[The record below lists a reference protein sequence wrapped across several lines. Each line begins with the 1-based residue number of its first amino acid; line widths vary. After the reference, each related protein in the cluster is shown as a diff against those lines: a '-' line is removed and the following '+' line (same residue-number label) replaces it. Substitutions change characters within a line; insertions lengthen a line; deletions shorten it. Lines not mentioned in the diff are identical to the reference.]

1 MVARR
6 RTIMATTKV
15 NRKHNQIA
23 VIIVLFLSSFIAPF
37 ILLFPIQE
45 LLYRP
50 NDYYLFETTFKAYII
65 LMIALIGMA
74 MVLLVNIMIVPK
86 TKKGRNIQRAIVGT
100 SWLLVLL
107 FLFLCINHYQIMDEK
122 GLHTNAFFSVQEDLT
137 SWEEIIKA
145 EQTNVQKDGVTKPDK
160 LIFTLHDGSTIE
172 QSLTAKLVK
181 AKPFINLELS
191 KNGVT
196 IENVYQ

>member
-1 MVARR
+1 
-6 RTIMATTKV
+6 MATTKA
-15 NRKHNQIA
+15 NRKHNQLA

-50 NDYYLFETTFKAYII
+50 NDYYLFETIFKAYII
-65 LMIALIGMA
+65 LMIVLIVMA
-74 MVLLVNIMIVPK
+74 IILLVNISIVPK

-107 FLFLCINHYQIMDEK
+107 FLFLCINHYQIIDDK
-122 GLHTNAFFSVQEDLT
+122 GLHMNTFFSVQEDLT

-160 LIFTLHDGSTIE
+160 LIFTLNDGSTIE
-172 QSLTAKLVK
+172 QSLTAKLAK
-181 AKPFINLELS
+181 AKPFITLELS

-196 IENVYQ
+196 IENVYSEF

>member
-1 MVARR
+1 
-6 RTIMATTKV
+6 MATTKV

-74 MVLLVNIMIVPK
+74 IVLLVNIIIVPK

-122 GLHTNAFFSVQEDLT
+122 GLHTNAFFSLQEDLT

-172 QSLTAKLVK
+172 QSLTAKLAK

>member
-1 MVARR
+1 
-6 RTIMATTKV
+6 MATTKV
-15 NRKHNQIA
+15 NRRHNQIA

-74 MVLLVNIMIVPK
+74 MVLLVNIIIVPK

-122 GLHTNAFFSVQEDLT
+122 GLHMNAFFSVQEDLT

>member
-1 MVARR
+1 
-6 RTIMATTKV
+6 MATTKV

-74 MVLLVNIMIVPK
+74 TVLLVNIIIVPK

-107 FLFLCINHYQIMDEK
+107 FLFLCINHYQIIDEK
-122 GLHTNAFFSVQEDLT
+122 GLHMNAFFSVQEDLT

>member
-1 MVARR
+1 
-6 RTIMATTKV
+6 MATTKV

-74 MVLLVNIMIVPK
+74 TVLLVTIIIVPK

-122 GLHTNAFFSVQEDLT
+122 GLHMNAFFSVQEDLT

>member
-1 MVARR
+1 
-6 RTIMATTKV
+6 MATTKV

-74 MVLLVNIMIVPK
+74 TVLLVNIIIVPK

-122 GLHTNAFFSVQEDLT
+122 GLHMNAFFSVQEDLT

>member
-1 MVARR
+1 
-6 RTIMATTKV
+6 MATTKV

-74 MVLLVNIMIVPK
+74 MVLLVNIIIVPK

-122 GLHTNAFFSVQEDLT
+122 GLHMNAFFSVQEDLT

>member
-1 MVARR
+1 
-6 RTIMATTKV
+6 MATTKV

-74 MVLLVNIMIVPK
+74 TVLLVNIIIVPK

-107 FLFLCINHYQIMDEK
+107 FLFLCINHYQVMDEK
-122 GLHTNAFFSVQEDLT
+122 GLHMNAFFSVQEDLT

>member
-1 MVARR
+1 MMARR
-6 RTIMATTKV
+6 GTIMTTAKV

-23 VIIVLFLSSFIAPF
+23 VIIVLFISSFIAPF

-50 NDYYLFETTFKAYII
+50 NDYYLFETIFKAYII

-74 MVLLVNIMIVPK
+74 MVLLVNIIIVPK

-100 SWLLVLL
+100 SWLIVLL

-160 LIFTLHDGSTIE
+160 LIFTLKDGSTIE
-172 QSLTAKLVK
+172 QSLTAKLAK

>member
-1 MVARR
+1 
-6 RTIMATTKV
+6 MATTKV

>member
-6 RTIMATTKV
+6 GTIMATTKV

-74 MVLLVNIMIVPK
+74 IVLLVNIIIVPK

-122 GLHTNAFFSVQEDLT
+122 GLHTNAFFSLQEDLT

-172 QSLTAKLVK
+172 QSLTAKLAK